1 MFPLKDDIPT
11 RRFPVL
17 TVAIVVACVLVYFG
31 FERGGLGLGAT
42 GNERVVEYGAI
53 PYEVTHP
60 GKECEAVQT
69 GQIACEGQPGV
80 SGQAQSQ
87 PSTWITIFTS
97 MFMHGSL
104 LHLGGNMLFLWIF
117 GNNVEDAMGRVR
129 YVVFYLLAGYAA
141 TALQTVITL
150 ETAPGSA
157 DIPNL
162 GASGAISGVLGAY
175 AVLLPRASV
184 LTAIFLGFIFFL
196 REIPAIFFLGVYFVF
211 QVWQAGLQFTHPP
224 ESGGVAV
231 FAHLGGFLFG
241 LAAVWVFR
249 ARRPLRPSY

>member
-1 MFPLKDDIPT
+1 VIPLRDNVPT
-11 RRFPVL
+11 RSFPVV
-17 TVAIVVACVLVYFG
+17 TVGLIVANVLFYFLYQ
-31 FERGGLGLGAT
+31 RGGLVAAEGPVRELAFQPCEV
-42 GNERVVEYGAI
+42 NDSCAVEG
-53 PYEVTHP
+53 EDWQLT
-60 GKECEAVQT
+60 
-69 GQIACEGQPGV
+69 
-80 SGQAQSQ
+80 S
-87 PSTWITIFTS
+87 FTS
-97 MFMHGSL
+97 MFMHGDI

-184 LTAIFLGFIFFL
+184 LTAIVLGFIFFL
-196 REIPAIFFLGVYFVF
+196 REIPAMFFLGVYFVF

-249 ARRPLRPSY
+249 TRRPLRPSY